1 MKWTMHNINA
11 WENETHV
18 SIDTL
23 LESNG
28 IMAEF
33 AQMSCVKAPNGCWTG
48 RYARVT
54 MPNPKAR
61 DALDTGAATV
71 QYLTPE
77 DLYQVE
83 FGVVNPAKMW
93 TEETRYIFGTAWPG
107 SGDSGPL
114 QYIIRVDTETGEIKK
129 WSANDYSAE
138 DLAKFADPEVYLGNE
153 GFHQVGAPEF
163 IPKDANQPADS
174 AAGVI
179 LSYWLSPDNEPQLYI
194 VDGVTMEAVAVLNLP
209 IPKMPSVGLHNHFSK
224 YPPSV

>member
-1 MKWTMHNINA
+1 MGK
-11 WENETHV
+11 
-18 SIDTL
+18 
-23 LESNG
+23 
-28 IMAEF
+28 
-33 AQMSCVKAPNGCWTG
+33 
-48 RYARVT
+48 
-54 MPNPKAR
+54 
-61 DALDTGAATV
+61 
-71 QYLTPE
+71 
-77 DLYQVE
+77 
-83 FGVVNPAKMW
+83 
-93 TEETRYIFGTAWPG
+93 
-107 SGDSGPL
+107 
-114 QYIIRVDTETGEIKK
+114 
-129 WSANDYSAE
+129 YSAE

>member
-1 MKWTMHNINA
+1 MVAQSQSAAAASATSA
-11 WENETHV
+11 QRRAAAAAAASATR
-18 SIDTL
+18 SP
-23 LESNG
+23 
-28 IMAEF
+28 AERP
-33 AQMSCVKAPNGCWTG
+33 AAPSDPGVG
-48 RYARVT
+48 VGPAVV
-54 MPNPKAR
+54 
-61 DALDTGAATV
+61 GAAV
-71 QYLTPE
+71 
-77 DLYQVE
+77 
-83 FGVVNPAKMW
+83 GK
-93 TEETRYIFGTAWPG
+93 
-107 SGDSGPL
+107 
-114 QYIIRVDTETGEIKK
+114 
-129 WSANDYSAE
+129 YSAE

>member
-1 MKWTMHNINA
+1 MTMG
-11 WENETHV
+11 EMM
-18 SIDTL
+18 
-23 LESNG
+23 
-28 IMAEF
+28 MA
-33 AQMSCVKAPNGCWTG
+33 AQRRAAAAAASATRSPAERPAAPSDPGVGVGT
-48 RYARVT
+48 AVV
-54 MPNPKAR
+54 
-61 DALDTGAATV
+61 GAAV
-71 QYLTPE
+71 
-77 DLYQVE
+77 
-83 FGVVNPAKMW
+83 GK
-93 TEETRYIFGTAWPG
+93 
-107 SGDSGPL
+107 
-114 QYIIRVDTETGEIKK
+114 
-129 WSANDYSAE
+129 YSAE